1 MTRKEQLKADLLKN
15 FSDFQKIDPNVA
27 PGGSDAA
34 NSIVAEGLADSI
46 DRAIDDGIDL
56 TFKGIL
62 RCSEINL
69 LTDKKSGDL
78 YTCAD
83 AGVLNGSV
91 QLPVTKTSVVLW
103 TGDRFKLFLVV
114 PEQVTPGSQISID
127 GFFSQTS
134 RNPVENRLVTA
145 ALAATINAINLHVQ
159 NQENPHGVTAAQVG
173 ADPEGTAE
181 TLVSN
186 HNSDESAHA
195 DIRQLIEDEADE
207 RTDADTALQ
216 QQIDAI
222 VSKSD
227 VVAIVGTYVDLLAL
241 DTSTMFDNDIVKVLS
256 DESRQGKKTYYSW
269 NIASEAWTYIGS
281 EAETYTKSEVNSLLN
296 SKANKVSGATN
307 GHLAGLDGNGNLTDS
322 GVSPSDISS
331 GIFIAEY
338 GTTTIAQ
345 IEAAYNAN
353 KAMLVKMGGGNPG
366 IALFTTR
373 YTINGVHSYWFYRK
387 YGRDYG
393 ANEDQHYAY
402 VYIDSLGWHDYS
414 FTSPKNRHSST
425 TDEYGAGSESNY
437 GHVQLTNSVTQN
449 STKAITSGAVYN
461 ALQNL
466 PQPTQEVFI
475 AEYGVTTFGDIINA
489 INAGKI
495 VVCHYSFNDKH
506 YDAYLP
512 AHYTYLGFVVYFSGL
527 VDDLYICV
535 SAIISND
542 NVTTWSAPETK
553 LGTLLS
559 NIKRGGSESNY
570 VTERGTIKP
579 IPPSAYPAI
588 TKDADYTIQ
597 TSTVVTLQQTNRL
610 YKIHVR
616 PSSGPHGDVRL
627 NVSTGLTGVV
637 FLDLKVGYDS
647 SGCIYYT
654 YNANYLKWTDIFGV
668 EQKMRLY
675 PDRYD
680 GQYMPGI
687 NTDKTYFRLKVEC
700 YNGEI
705 IAVTS
710 FGDLHFEASGLVAQ
724 SVNSYKIADNSVTG
738 PKIADSSVAPRHLSG
753 IDLKYFI
760 DGAATGSYVEDDEY
774 FAATTSNTGLKYT
787 AKTARAYMNARAY
800 ARLTFTAKSS
810 YNTTSSGR
818 LFNGVNHVESF
829 SISSRA
835 DGYIHGLFGH
845 HANLV
850 ILDLRKSGSW
860 TDTLDLYF
868 NIDQIWPGVPYT
880 LMVYNRTGNSVHIT
894 FRVNGGKALTNCYAN
909 GITTTGNKKYVIDA
923 NSLENILIERDG
935 NDLYLNAIW
944 HGM

>member
-1 MTRKEQLKADLLKN
+1 MTRKEQLKADLLQN
-15 FSDFQKIDPNVA
+15 FSDFQGIKY
-27 PGGSDAA
+27 PGGSKEA
-34 NSIVAEGLADSI
+34 NSIVAEGLAESI

-62 RCSEINL
+62 RCSDINL

-78 YTCAD
+78 YTCSD

-159 NQENPHGVTAAQVG
+159 NQENPHNVTAEQVG
-173 ADPEGTAE
+173 AISATALDE
-181 TLVSN
+181 AISL
-186 HNSDESAHA
+186 HNTSEDAHE
-195 DIRQLIEDEADE
+195 DIRQIIADESDE

-241 DTSTMFDNDIVKVLS
+241 DTSTIFDNDIVKVLS

-269 NIASEAWTYIGS
+269 DIASEAWTYIGS

-307 GHLAGLDGNGNLTDS
+307 GHLAGLDANGNLTDS

-373 YTINGVHSYWFYRK
+373 YTLNGAHSYWFYRK

-402 VYIDSLGWHDYS
+402 VYIDSSGWHDYS

-425 TDEYGAGSESNY
+425 TDEYGEGSEIFYGHVQLTESVTQNSKKAVTSGAVYTALGGKAPTSHAVNSTTYGEGSETNY
-437 GHVQLTNSVTQN
+437 GHVQLTSSVTQN
-449 STKAITSGAVYN
+449 SGKAVTSGAVYA

-466 PQPTQEVFI
+466 PHPTQVFI
-475 AEYGVTTFGDIINA
+475 AEYGVTTFEDIINA

-495 VVCHYSFNDKH
+495 VVCHYSFNDEH

-512 AHYTYLGFVVYFSGL
+512 AHYTYLEFMVYFSGL
-527 VDDLYICV
+527 VDDLYISVC
-535 SAIISND
+535 AIISSD

-553 LGTLLS
+553 LGTLLY

-588 TKDADYTIQ
+588 TKDADYTTQ

-610 YKIHVR
+610 YKIYVEPR
-616 PSSGPHGDVRL
+616 IYPFGDVYL
-627 NVSTGLTGVV
+627 HVSSGLTGVV
-637 FLDLKVGYDS
+637 FLDLKVGFS
-647 SGCIYYT
+647 VGGCGSHYYT
-654 YNANYLKWTDIFGV
+654 ANYLKWTDIFGV
-668 EQKMRLY
+668 EQKMRIL
-675 PDRYD
+675 PDLYD
-680 GQYMPGI
+680 GQRMTGI
-687 NTDKTYFRLKVEC
+687 PVDKTYFRLKVEC

-705 IAVTS
+705 MAVTS
-710 FGDLHFEASGLVAQ
+710 LGDIHLETSGLVA
-724 SVNSYKIADNSVTG
+724 KSVTSN
-738 PKIADSSVAPRHLSG
+738 KIADSAVRSEKIATAAVTNDKIGIGAVGTAELANNAVTNAKIADETISLEKLADYYMVERGRHSGATSSSFNFNNAISNGYYALNIPSSGNTGAPPE
-753 IDLKYFI
+753 
-760 DGAATGSYVEDDEY
+760 TGHIGLIVFAYSNSYVMQFTFGEHI
-774 FAATTSNTGLKYT
+774 
-787 AKTARAYMNARAY
+787 YMRVRNN
-800 ARLTFTAKSS
+800 SS
-810 YNTTSSGR
+810 TWDS
-818 LFNGVNHVESF
+818 
-829 SISSRA
+829 
-835 DGYIHGLFGH
+835 
-845 HANLV
+845 
-850 ILDLRKSGSW
+850 SW
-860 TDTLDLYF
+860 TKL
-868 NIDQIWPGVPYT
+868 V
-880 LMVYNRTGNSVHIT
+880 
-894 FRVNGGKALTNCYAN
+894 
-909 GITTTGNKKYVIDA
+909 
-923 NSLENILIERDG
+923 
-935 NDLYLNAIW
+935 
-944 HGM
+944 